1 MAQEKVSALDLQIE
15 QLVQLRDSLKV
26 TVKEWERRLKN
37 TPVGKRAGLLES
49 LPQRKDHE
57 TTGKKR
63 RTP

>member
-15 QLVQLRDSLKV
+15 QLIDLRDSLKL
-26 TVKEWERRLKN
+26 TVKKWERRLKKIPAG
-37 TPVGKRAGLLES
+37 TRAGLLES
-49 LPQRKDHE
+49 LPQRKDHR